1 MARTTANPAA
11 TLGSAL
17 VESEKESD
25 ILDTPEWRLVQRIA
39 ESPGFHKSTL
49 LTSFLLYITEQKLRG
64 RLEELSEFQIGVR
77 ALRRSPAY
85 NPGDDNIVR
94 NYARKLRHRLDE
106 YFTQNPNERLRIS
119 VPLGSYVPE
128 FEEVKAVTQ
137 QAVEQTDKNLSATST
152 DRTPIPGS
160 FWLISGVLAAVLI
173 AVGLG
178 VWVHRWNESRPEA
191 LFHQFWS
198 EIFDS
203 KRTTYI
209 VTTDSG
215 IAMLQDLSGHYI
227 HLQEYVNNSL
237 REKLSGLDIL
247 PDPQRG
253 RFGIHRFAGITSA
266 ANLDVA
272 LRLAAM
278 PEYGSGHVLVRSAS
292 DIRME
297 DLNHANA
304 ILLGGP
310 HANPWIELFD
320 STTDFQIYFPP
331 QSSGTRRIGEK
342 WIVDTHP
349 EAGAK
354 KNYPDQRSGSL
365 HRTYAILAFLP
376 SIDQNGYVL
385 LAEGQNMPGTAAA
398 AEFAKNSTA
407 MAPVLRKARLPN
419 GTIGS
424 FQLLLETAEV
434 GARAPEA
441 HIVIERYGLRK

>member
-1 MARTTANPAA
+1 MSRITANPTA
-11 TLGSAL
+11 TVGTAV
-17 VESEKESD
+17 VESATESD
-25 ILDTPEWRLVQRIA
+25 ILDTPEWHLVQRIA
-39 ESPGFHKSTL
+39 GSPGFHKSIL

-77 ALRRSPAY
+77 ALRRPPAY

-94 NYARKLRHRLDE
+94 NYARKLRRRLDE
-106 YFTQNPNERLRIS
+106 YFAQNPNERLRIS
-119 VPLGSYVPE
+119 VPLGSYIPE
-128 FEEVKAVTQ
+128 FEEVKVIAQ
-137 QAVEQTDKNLSATST
+137 KPVEQTDAKLPATNS
-152 DRTPIPGS
+152 DRMPIIGS
-160 FWLISGVLAAVLI
+160 FWLMSGILVMALI
-173 AVGLG
+173 AVGSG
-178 VWVHRWNESRPEA
+178 VLVHRWNENRPKA
-191 LFHQFWS
+191 LFRQFWS

-237 REKLSGLDIL
+237 REKLSGIDIL

-253 RFGIHRFAGITSA
+253 RFGVHRFTGITSA
-266 ANLDVA
+266 ANLDVV

-278 PEYGSGHVLVRSAS
+278 PDYSSGHVLARSAG

-304 ILLGGP
+304 IFLGGP

-320 STTDFQIYFPP
+320 SITEFQIYFP
-331 QSSGTRRIGEK
+331 QSSDTRRIGEK

-354 KNYPDQRSGSL
+354 KIYPDRQSGYL
-365 HRTYAILAFLP
+365 HGTYAILAFLP

-398 AEFAKNSTA
+398 AEFAMNSTA
-407 MAPVLRKARLPN
+407 MAPVLRKARLPD